1 MVELQHRAVPTP
13 ALTAFT
19 AANPGATV
27 ADFGSLAFKP
37 VKNAVKADLNHDQGG
52 LCAYCEGPLS
62 PTAGQVDHIKP
73 KAGPNGHPDLC
84 FAYTNYAHSCI
95 NPRTCGQRK
104 GNGLLPIEPGPGC
117 NTQWALSTDGTIEP
131 IAGLT
136 RTQRHTVCQ
145 TRDMLGLNADANLVD
160 ERKRWLA
167 NAIAVLQQA
176 PADIHAFL
184 QAAPYRFMLAT
195 VF

>member
-27 ADFGSLAFKP
+27 ADFDSLAFKP
-37 VKNAVKADLNHDQGG
+37 VKNAVKADLNQDQGG
-52 LCAYCEGPLS
+52 LCAYCEGPLP
-62 PTAGQVDHIKP
+62 PTAGQVDHVKP
-73 KAGPNGHPDLC
+73 KAGPNGHPHLC
-84 FAYTNYAHSCI
+84 FTYTNYAHSCI
-95 NPRTCGQRK
+95 NNKTCGQK
-104 GNGLLPIEPGPGC
+104 KKHGLLPIEPGPGC
-117 NTQWALSTDGTIEP
+117 NARWSLSTDGTIEP

-136 RTQRHTVCQ
+136 RAQRHTVRQ
-145 TRDMLGLNADANLVD
+145 TRDMLGLNADSNLVD

-184 QAAPYRFMLAT
+184 QGAPYRFMLAT

>member
-27 ADFGSLAFKP
+27 ADFDSLAFKP

-52 LCAYCEGPLS
+52 LCAYCESPLL
-62 PTAGQVDHIKP
+62 PTAGQVDHVKP
-73 KAGPNGHPDLC
+73 KAGPNGHPHLC
-84 FAYTNYAHSCI
+84 FTYTNYAHSCI
-95 NPRTCGQRK
+95 NNKTCGQK
-104 GNGLLPIEPGPGC
+104 KNHGLLPIEPGPGC
-117 NTQWALSTDGTIEP
+117 NARWSLSTDGTIEP
-131 IAGLT
+131 IADLT
-136 RTQRHTVCQ
+136 RAQRHTVCQ
-145 TRDMLGLNADANLVD
+145 TRDMLGLNADSNLVD

-176 PADIHAFL
+176 PADLHAFL

>member
-19 AANPGATV
+19 AANPGATA
-27 ADFGSLAFKP
+27 ADFDSLAFKP
-37 VKNAVKADLNHDQGG
+37 VKNAVKADLNQDQGG
-52 LCAYCEGPLS
+52 LCAYCESPLL
-62 PTAGQVDHIKP
+62 PTAGQVDHVKP
-73 KAGPNGHPDLC
+73 KAGPNGHPHLC
-84 FAYTNYAHSCI
+84 FTYTNYAHSCI
-95 NPRTCGQRK
+95 NNKTCGQK
-104 GNGLLPIEPGPGC
+104 KNHGLLPIEPGPGC
-117 NTQWALSTDGTIEP
+117 NARWSLSTDGTIEP
-131 IAGLT
+131 IADLT
-136 RTQRHTVCQ
+136 RAQRHTVCQ
-145 TRDMLGLNADANLVD
+145 TRDMLGLNADSNLVD

-176 PADIHAFL
+176 PADLHAFL